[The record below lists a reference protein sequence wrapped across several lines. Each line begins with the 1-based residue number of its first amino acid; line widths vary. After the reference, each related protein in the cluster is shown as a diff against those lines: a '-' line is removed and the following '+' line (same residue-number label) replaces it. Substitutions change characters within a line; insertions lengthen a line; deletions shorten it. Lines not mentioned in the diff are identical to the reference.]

1 MECVCSPVI
10 QNTGSVNT
18 GLGLTCRFQ
27 GILPW
32 ITMDHHGSPWVT
44 MGSCEIWDLRKL
56 LFGVAQAH
64 MKAKDWTWPK
74 RLADSPHPSPYHL
87 PEMSNQPVICRTPT
101 RQLRRWIR
109 PLDWLKQLVIC
120 RTFVGRV
127 WLKWRVLWNLSH
139 QKTLG
144 ALTGDCQIAAEP
156 DWCVVVSTEEPDVFA
171 VGFAIAI
178 DNHLR
183 TWTSITVLNF
193 NIYTD
198 TYNPSFQCLSFVF
211 RERNP
216 KAALRVAKEARTMA
230 QKNSDKRAEAMRGSS
245 EGIKHLIRHQPINHT
260 WKPSGLGVKWFRSV

>member
-10 QNTGSVNT
+10 QNTGSVFT
-18 GLGLTCRFQ
+18 GQKIRIRQVSLVSLQISRD
-27 GILPW
+27 IA
-32 ITMDHHGSPWVT
+32 MDHHGSPWVT

-127 WLKWRVLWNLSH
+127 WLKWRVLLWNLKASEN
-139 QKTLG
+139 
-144 ALTGDCQIAAEP
+144 TGCFDRRLPDC
-156 DWCVVVSTEEPDVFA
+156 S
-171 VGFAIAI
+171 
-178 DNHLR
+178 R
-183 TWTSITVLNF
+183 TWLMRCCF
-193 NIYTD
+193 D
-198 TYNPSFQCLSFVF
+198 
-211 RERNP
+211 RG
-216 KAALRVAKEARTMA
+216 ARCFC
-230 QKNSDKRAEAMRGSS
+230 S
-245 EGIKHLIRHQPINHT
+245 
-260 WKPSGLGVKWFRSV
+260 WFRNCHWQSFENMDFNYCT